1 MTDSISTNSDCP
13 ICKEIMSDKD
23 KCVTVCNHT
32 YCLSCLL
39 KHLNKSSLCPLC
51 NGIIKEK
58 EPNTDSEGECE
69 VQEEEVVVQEEVD
82 VQQEEGEVQ
91 QEESEEEE
99 DGSDEET
106 VIEVKTYN
114 FHGSFSLNNNLKY
127 GIMCFLLW
135 FQFGVVFL
143 SVTMFNVLQKV

>member
-1 MTDSISTNSDCP
+1 MTDFITTDSDCP
-13 ICKEIMSDKD
+13 ICKEIISDKD

-69 VQEEEVVVQEEVD
+69 VQEEEVVVQEE
-82 VQQEEGEVQ
+82 GEVQ
-91 QEESEEEE
+91 QEESEE

>member
-69 VQEEEVVVQEEVD
+69 VQEEEVVVQEEEVV
-82 VQQEEGEVQ
+82 VQEVEVEEEK
-91 QEESEEEE
+91 SEEDV

-114 FHGSFSLNNNLKY
+114 NFE
-127 GIMCFLLW
+127 
-135 FQFGVVFL
+135 
-143 SVTMFNVLQKV
+143 

>member
-1 MTDSISTNSDCP
+1 
-13 ICKEIMSDKD
+13 
-23 KCVTVCNHT
+23 
-32 YCLSCLL
+32 
-39 KHLNKSSLCPLC
+39 LC

>member
-1 MTDSISTNSDCP
+1 
-13 ICKEIMSDKD
+13 
-23 KCVTVCNHT
+23 
-32 YCLSCLL
+32 
-39 KHLNKSSLCPLC
+39 LC

-69 VQEEEVVVQEEVD
+69 VQEEEVVVQEE
-82 VQQEEGEVQ
+82 GEVQ
-91 QEESEEEE
+91 EEEEDEVQEE